1 MIIRRAVRSLTSIAY
16 GAPALKWT
24 CQGRAYGIPRAI
36 GRGGIDVEI
45 SVDISELER
54 MLAEAKTGKPFS
66 GTARPPT

>member
-1 MIIRRAVRSLTSIAY
+1 MTSIAH
-16 GAPALKWT
+16 GAPMLKWT
-24 CQGRAYGIPRAI
+24 AQGRAYFGIPRAI

-54 MLAEAKTGKPFS
+54 MLAEAKAGKPFS